1 MSLQALK
8 NIRNSNSAAGKEAS
22 QSNFPA
28 MLEQYKGEIA
38 RALPKHINPD
48 RMARIALT
56 AFRMTPKLAEC
67 DPRSVF
73 AAVIQSSQLGLEI
86 GLMGEAHL
94 VPFGGQCQLIPGY
107 TGLMKL
113 ARNSG
118 LVTDIYAEV
127 VRLNDK
133 FSLTLG
139 MERNLEHTPLT
150 SAGGFPASDEE
161 RGEVAGFYAV
171 GVLKDGSRTFVA
183 MGRAEVERIRD
194 GSKGYQ
200 AAKKYKKE
208 SIWDSDFA
216 SMGLKTAIRRLC
228 KYLPKSPELATALV
242 IDDQAGRQ
250 KFILDDVINGSYTPV
265 VDEETGEITEVSD
278 KNLSPEQQWDI
289 YDKALAEYG
298 KTEAENFMPMVPRPV
313 VSGSPSSSTQRAKA
327 EDKDVSIGGLKA
339 TATKVGDGTTMFV
352 IDPAKQDRNP
362 GTKLEK
368 LERAVALLRAA
379 TSIEALDEVY
389 VRAEGN
395 VSDDELEIVMREY
408 RKCKD
413 AIQGQG
419 SLV

>member
-1 MSLQALK
+1 MSLQALR
-8 NIRNSNSAAGKEAS
+8 NIRNTNSNAGKETQ

-150 SAGGFPASDEE
+150 SPGGFPASDEE

-183 MGRAEVERIRD
+183 MGRPEIERIRD
-194 GSKGYQ
+194 GSRGYQ

-208 SIWDSDFA
+208 SLWDTDFA

-250 KFILDDVINGSYTPV
+250 KFILDDVINGTFTPV
-265 VDEETGEITEVSD
+265 VDEETGEILGQDGNGEVTDVASQS
-278 KNLSPEQQWDI
+278 KAPETVI
-289 YDKALAEYG
+289 
-298 KTEAENFMPMVPRPV
+298 
-313 VSGSPSSSTQRAKA
+313 
-327 EDKDVSIGGLKA
+327 IGGLTATETKAGEGA
-339 TATKVGDGTTMFV
+339 TAFV
-352 IDPAKQDRNP
+352 MDPARQP
-362 GTKLEK
+362 QQPMTKIEK
-368 LERAVALLRAA
+368 LDKVVAAMRAA
-379 TSIEALDEVY
+379 NTLEVLDEIY
-389 VRAEGN
+389 VRAEG
-395 VSDDELEIVMREY
+395 SLDDAQLEVAMREY

-413 AIQGQG
+413 AMDEQG
-419 SLV
+419 SLI